1 MDSSIN
7 QAIADKINSYIAS
20 VSSGKST
27 RSELIEAAWLAIKSA
42 RDNQCLDDVVITSA
56 EHYLFARW
64 VVGDNF
70 VLLAP
75 LCEAAFPIY
84 DLLKYCG
91 AKYRATRCP
100 VSEYDGHHTL
110 WKEYGCMAGSKDYW
124 NQRSLPPS
132 KVTRYG
138 G

>member
-1 MDSSIN
+1 MDSIN
-7 QAIADKINSYIAS
+7 QAIADKINGYIAS

-27 RSELIEAAWLAIKSA
+27 RSELIEAAFRAIQTDRQSK
-42 RDNQCLDDVVITSA
+42 CLDDVVTTSA

-70 VLLAP
+70 LMLAP
-75 LCEAAFPIY
+75 LCEAAFPLY
-84 DLLKYCG
+84 DALKYIG
-91 AKYRATRCP
+91 IKVKASDCP

-110 WKEYGCMAGSKDYW
+110 WKEYGCSAGSTDYW
-124 NQRSLPPS
+124 RQRAVPPP